1 MKVLEKIKILY
12 QNFKGLS
19 TIGTAT
25 LISSGLGALFWFYMA
40 SAMGADAYGQISYFI
55 AIAIIGSRISLL
67 GLGNTMMVY
76 TAKGVK
82 IQAPIYLIAILGSII
97 TSLILFFV
105 FLYDVGISLYVIGF
119 VVFTLII
126 SDLLGRKQYKSYA
139 KCLISQKII
148 LIILAVSLYHVIGL
162 TGVIL
167 GIAISFLPY
176 SFVIYNE
183 FKKSKIDFSL
193 IRSRGKFITNNYV
206 NDLTHTFNGQ
216 VDKLIVA
223 PMLGFALLGNYQLAI
238 QFFMIL
244 TILPTTVFQYIL
256 PHDASGNANLG
267 LKKWLV
273 ITAVLFAILGII
285 IFPIIST
292 VFFPEYEESIP
303 VIQIISIAIIPFT
316 ITTIYNSKFLG
327 LGNSKIVLVG
337 SLIFLGVLIPLI
349 IILGDIFMLEGV
361 GLAMVLG
368 YTGQSIYLTLSDK
381 FLKSGNKLNQNSN

>member
-1 MKVLEKIKILY
+1 MKILEKIKTLY
-12 QNFKGLS
+12 QNFKGL
-19 TIGTAT
+19 TTMATAT
-25 LISSGLGALFWFYMA
+25 FISNGLGGLFWLYMA
-40 SAMGADAYGQISYFI
+40 SLMGAEAYGQVSYFL

-67 GLGNTMMVY
+67 GFANTIMVY
-76 TAKGVK
+76 SAKGVK
-82 IQAPIYLIAILGSII
+82 IQPPIYLFAILGSII

>member
-1 MKVLEKIKILY
+1 MKILEKIKTLY
-12 QNFKGLS
+12 ENFKGLS
-19 TIGTAT
+19 TISTAT
-25 LISSGLGALFWFYMA
+25 VITSGLGALFWFYMA

-82 IQAPIYLIAILGSII
+82 IQPPIYLIAILGSII

-119 VVFTLII
+119 VVFTLIT

-139 KCLISQKII
+139 KYLISQKII
-148 LIILAVSLYHVIGL
+148 LIILSVSLYHVIGL

-176 SFVIYNE
+176 SFIIYKE
-183 FKKSKIDFSL
+183 FKNLKIDFSL

-206 NDLTHTFNGQ
+206 NDLTGAFHGE

-273 ITAVLFAILGII
+273 IIAALFAILGII
-285 IFPIIST
+285 VFPIIST

-316 ITTIYNSKFLG
+316 MTTIYNSKFLG
-327 LGNSKIVLVG
+327 MGNSKIVLVG

-368 YTGQSIYLTLSDK
+368 YTCQSIYLILSDK
-381 FLKSGNKLNQNSN
+381 FLKNKIV

>member
-1 MKVLEKIKILY
+1 MKVLEKIKTLY

-40 SAMGADAYGQISYFI
+40 SALGPDSYGQISYFI

-82 IQAPIYLIAILGSII
+82 IQAPIYLIAILGSVI
-97 TSLILFFV
+97 TSLVLFFV
-105 FLYDVGISLYVIGF
+105 FLYDVEISLYVIGF
-119 VVFTLII
+119 VTFSLIT

-139 KCLISQKII
+139 KYVISQKII
-148 LIILAVSLYHVIGL
+148 LIILSVSLYHIIGL

-176 SFVIYNE
+176 SFVIYKE
-183 FKKSKIDFSL
+183 FKNSKIDFSL

-206 NDLTHTFNGQ
+206 NDLTSAFHGEI
-216 VDKLIVA
+216 DKLIVA

-244 TILPTTVFQYIL
+244 TILPTTVFHYIL

-267 LKKWLV
+267 LKKW
-273 ITAVLFAILGII
+273 IIIISVLFAILGII

-316 ITTIYNSKFLG
+316 ITIIYNSKFLG
-327 LGNSKIVLVG
+327 MGNSKIVLVG

-349 IILGDIFMLEGV
+349 IILGDIFVLEGV

-368 YTGQSIYLTLSDK
+368 YTCQAIYLILSDR
-381 FLKSGNKLNQNSN
+381 FLKNGNKLN